1 VDTLFPLI
9 IGLVGVLVGAVITT
23 GANYLLATRAERAEE
38 AKDKHFRAI
47 ELKTAARL
55 ITNEFLAAHV
65 IATTLVEEKRWVHEK
80 LPLDAWQRD
89 SRVLARE
96 LPFSDWNAVNLA
108 AWAVKDFRNF
118 TTTPRSSDN
127 ASDAMAETGKP
138 VLRDLNAG
146 LDALRPYM

>member
-1 VDTLFPLI
+1 MDQAI
-9 IGLVGVLVGAVITT
+9 IGLMGVLVGAVITI
-23 GANYLLATRAERAEE
+23 GANYLLAVRKEKAEGD
-38 AKDKHFRAI
+38 KDKLSRAI

-55 ITNEFLAAHV
+55 IANEFLGAHV
-65 IATTLVEEKRWVHEK
+65 AATTLVDEKRWVHEK
-80 LPLDAWQRD
+80 LPLDAWRRD

-118 TTTPRSSDN
+118 TTAPRSSDN

-138 VLRDLNAG
+138 VLRDINAG